1 MAVISRVRGVR
12 TRWFALFGAFGAF
25 VALMIAGAP
34 AAGAHPLGNFT
45 VNRYARLEVS
55 AGTLRV
61 YYVLDE
67 AEIPTFQEGTAPK
80 LDPVGF
86 AQARAADLAAHLQ
99 VTLDGAGVALT
110 PGRPELVLPPGQAGL
125 DTLHLAVLLSAPVPG
140 PPDAVHT
147 VEFTDTNQPDH
158 IGWREI
164 VTVAR
169 GDARIGSTTAPTAD
183 LSRELTAYP
192 GNLIQSP
199 LDLRHVTVS
208 FTAGSQAA
216 AAEAFILPGKAV
228 ARAGAGFAALINRP
242 RVGLL
247 VLLGLLALSAGFGA
261 VHALAPGHGK
271 TIMAAYLVG
280 TRGRPRDAVL
290 LGTIVSLMHTAS
302 VLALGGALFAVSR
315 NANPDRVYPYLKI
328 GSGLAIGGWGIWL
341 VSQRLGS
348 LRRAR
353 RDGAPAERAPDAL
366 EPTRRLV
373 HAGAPPAHADH
384 DQHDHEQHEHGH
396 HDHDHHAHDQHEH
409 GQHDHDHGSPVHDH
423 GPGGHSHDLPD
434 GVAPLSRRGLILLA
448 TGGGL
453 FPSPSAV
460 LVLVSAFELHRTG
473 LGLGLIAAFSVGLA
487 TTLTAVGLALV
498 YGRQVIDRRT
508 GYRAALRWLPVAS
521 AVAITVL
528 GVVFAV
534 NGLTGVR

>member
-1 MAVISRVRGVR
+1 MDFISRGRDAG
-12 TRWFALFGAFGAF
+12 TRLFALFGAFGAF

-86 AQARAADLAAHLQ
+86 AQARAADLAAHLH
-99 VTLDGAGVALT
+99 VTLDGAGLTLT

-125 DTLHLAVLLSAPVPG
+125 NTLHLAVLLSAPVAG
-140 PPDAVHT
+140 PPDAVHS
-147 VEFTDTNQPDH
+147 VDFTDANQPDH

-169 GDARIGSTTAPTAD
+169 GDARIGSTTAPTTD

-199 LDLRHVTVS
+199 LDLRHVTLS
-208 FTAGSQAA
+208 FTGGSQAA
-216 AAEAFILPGKAV
+216 GAEAFILPGRAV
-228 ARAGAGFAALINRP
+228 VRAGAGFAALINRP

-348 LRRAR
+348 LRRGR
-353 RDGAPAERAPDAL
+353 RDHAPAERAPEAL
-366 EPTRRLV
+366 ESSRRLV

-384 DQHDHEQHEHGH
+384 AHEHP
-396 HDHDHHAHDQHEH
+396 DHDHHHD
-409 GQHDHDHGSPVHDH
+409 HDHDHGSPAHDH
-423 GPGGHSHDLPD
+423 GPGGHRHDLPD
-434 GVAPLSRRGLILLA
+434 GVAPLSRRGLVLLA
-448 TGGGL
+448 SGGGL

-473 LGLGLIAAFSVGLA
+473 LGLGLIAAFSIGLA

-498 YGRQVIDRRT
+498 YGRQVIDRRK
-508 GYRAALRWLPVAS
+508 GYLPALRWLPVAS

-528 GVVFAV
+528 GVAFAV